1 MAPVDLATR
10 AAPAS
15 FRERVTSTVRGFPWW
30 LAIIGGALLLWF
42 LQILRNPE
50 QSERYGA
57 AFSFIWPGIWLTL
70 QVTVLAYLLALV
82 IGLVIGLMRLSK
94 NGVLY
99 HVATVYVEVMRGL
112 PMLVIIL
119 YAGFVVGP
127 AVRDNVGIDPPM
139 LYRAI
144 IGLGFGYGAYLSEVF
159 RGGIQSIGRGQTEA
173 ARSLGMNYWQTMT
186 HVVLPQAVRIVLP
199 PLGNNL
205 IALLKDSSLISVLA
219 LEDVLQLGR
228 QFITRTF
235 RAFEGYNTVALIYLA
250 LTMILSLIVRWI
262 EKRIKVDH

>member
-1 MAPVDLATR
+1 MAPIDLSTR

-15 FRERVTSTVRGFPWW
+15 FRERVTTSASAVPWW
-30 LAIIGGALLLWF
+30 LVIICVALLLWF
-42 LQILRNPE
+42 LRMVRNPE
-50 QSERYGA
+50 QAQRYA
-57 AFSFIWPGIWLTL
+57 DAFSFIWPGVWLTL
-70 QVTVLAYLLALV
+70 HVTALSYLLALV

-94 NGVLY
+94 NGILF

-127 AVRDNVGIDPPM
+127 AVRDSAGVDPPM

-144 IGLGFGYGAYLSEVF
+144 IGLGIGYGAYLSEVF
-159 RGGIQSIGRGQTEA
+159 RSGIQTIGRGQSEA

-186 HVVLPQAVRIVLP
+186 HVILPQAVRIVLP

-250 LTMILSLIVRWI
+250 LTMALSLIVRWI
-262 EKRIKVDH
+262 ERRIKVEN